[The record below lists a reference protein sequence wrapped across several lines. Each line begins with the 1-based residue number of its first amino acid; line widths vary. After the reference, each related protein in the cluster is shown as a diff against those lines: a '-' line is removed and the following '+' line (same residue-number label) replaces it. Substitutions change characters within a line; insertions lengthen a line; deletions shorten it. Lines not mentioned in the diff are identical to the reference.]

1 MKYCY
6 NMHTT
11 ALSFILPLLFA
22 GILAQPQQA
31 MAASLT
37 LADAPLATSTTAKVK
52 PNIMFILDDSGSMDW
67 DYLPDWA
74 NDTYPTPPIAV
85 GSYTAYPPL
94 HRNNGFNGV
103 AYNPAVTYLKPVHF
117 NSNGTINTTTYP
129 DMLSPWTSVKRDGY
143 GIQSTATDNL
153 VGNAS
158 HYVFVFGEYC
168 SNSKMT
174 SCVTSSAP
182 ITISGVIYDKLAK
195 VRWCDSSLLT
205 NCQSINNST
214 FKYPRYPTAIPWTPA
229 KATLTVTGGGTAT
242 SITVNGFEILSN
254 STTNSS
260 TKSTVA
266 SRIRDNIND
275 CTSAMTGSCTIAGYS
290 ASRSGDVVTITAPVS
305 VGAITVTAVATG
317 TMSKTITAFSGGIVN
332 PAVPGSNILTDIVSG
347 TNSYPYP
354 GTASKAPSRTDCA
367 GATCTYAE
375 EMNNYAN
382 WWAYY
387 HTRMQSMKTAVSRSF
402 KDLTKDFRVGFST
415 ISNKTATNGTTFL
428 DNDTF
433 ELAHKN
439 SWYSKLFAA
448 KTPGWTPLRGALSK
462 AGRYY
467 AKKITGQ
474 VDPVQFSCQ
483 QNFTI
488 LSTDGYWNTND
499 ETTTY
504 GPYNLSGGSV
514 GNMDAV
520 ASTARPMK
528 EGTTATSNTLAD
540 VAKYY
545 YDTDLRTSALSNCTG
560 GVSAEYP
567 AGNPDV
573 CTNNVFI
580 SPADNNQQQHMTTF
594 TLGLGAD
601 GMLNY
606 TTDYDTATSGDFY
619 DLKKGL
625 GSPTANWPDPIA
637 NTDLA
642 RIDDLWHAAVN
653 GRGAYFS
660 AKNPDDII
668 DGLTRTLTAIT
679 AKLGSAAAA
688 ATSTLNPVPGNN
700 FAYVASYTT
709 VTWKG
714 NLESRSVNTITGEVS
729 KTANWCVEDIT
740 ASTCSFPNTIVADSS
755 GSSTVYNCVAA
766 NATAGTCTS
775 PGVFDSVALT
785 CSTPMANACTGTM
798 SAKVAAATD
807 TRTIYTPTDA
817 GTALTNFDA
826 AYAATHTSYFDAA
839 RIGTLSQWATL
850 DASQRTAATGA
861 NLLNFLRGQ
870 TGFEDRTS
878 NLATN
883 RLYRYREAILGDALE
898 SQPAFMA
905 KPVYKFIYPGYSE
918 YVTAQATRAGT
929 VYMGTN
935 DGMLHA
941 FASDTGI
948 ERWAYV
954 PSMVIP
960 NMWKLAD
967 T

>member
-1 MKYCY
+1 
-6 NMHTT
+6 
-11 ALSFILPLLFA
+11 
-22 GILAQPQQA
+22 
-31 MAASLT
+31 
-37 LADAPLATSTTAKVK
+37 
-52 PNIMFILDDSGSMDW
+52 
-67 DYLPDWA
+67 
-74 NDTYPTPPIAV
+74 
-85 GSYTAYPPL
+85 
-94 HRNNGFNGV
+94 
-103 AYNPAVTYLKPVHF
+103 
-117 NSNGTINTTTYP
+117 
-129 DMLSPWTSVKRDGY
+129 
-143 GIQSTATDNL
+143 
-153 VGNAS
+153 
-158 HYVFVFGEYC
+158 
-168 SNSKMT
+168 
-174 SCVTSSAP
+174 
-182 ITISGVIYDKLAK
+182 
-195 VRWCDSSLLT
+195 
-205 NCQSINNST
+205 
-214 FKYPRYPTAIPWTPA
+214 
-229 KATLTVTGGGTAT
+229 
-242 SITVNGFEILSN
+242 
-254 STTNSS
+254 
-260 TKSTVA
+260 
-266 SRIRDNIND
+266 
-275 CTSAMTGSCTIAGYS
+275 
-290 ASRSGDVVTITAPVS
+290 
-305 VGAITVTAVATG
+305 
-317 TMSKTITAFSGGIVN
+317 
-332 PAVPGSNILTDIVSG
+332 
-347 TNSYPYP
+347 
-354 GTASKAPSRTDCA
+354 
-367 GATCTYAE
+367 
-375 EMNNYAN
+375 
-382 WWAYY
+382 
-387 HTRMQSMKTAVSRSF
+387 
-402 KDLTKDFRVGFST
+402 
-415 ISNKTATNGTTFL
+415 
-428 DNDTF
+428 
-433 ELAHKN
+433 
-439 SWYSKLFAA
+439 
-448 KTPGWTPLRGALSK
+448 
-462 AGRYY
+462 
-467 AKKITGQ
+467 
-474 VDPVQFSCQ
+474 
-483 QNFTI
+483 
-488 LSTDGYWNTND
+488 
-499 ETTTY
+499 
-504 GPYNLSGGSV
+504 
-514 GNMDAV
+514 
-520 ASTARPMK
+520 
-528 EGTTATSNTLAD
+528 
-540 VAKYY
+540 
-545 YDTDLRTSALSNCTG
+545 LRTSALSNCTG
-560 GVSAEYP
+560 GISAEFP

-740 ASTCSFPNTIVADSS
+740 ASTCSSPNTIVADSS

-766 NATAGTCTS
+766 NATAGACTS

-826 AYAATHTSYFDAA
+826 SYAATHTSYFDAA

-850 DASQRTAATGA
+850 DASQRSAATGE

-878 NLATN
+878 NLATK
-883 RLYRYREAILGDALE
+883 RLYRYREAVLGDALE

-905 KPVYKFIYPGYSE
+905 KPVYKYIYPGYSD
-918 YVTAQATRAGT
+918 YVTAQASRAGT

-967 T
+967 TSYSTNHRNYVNGSPITNDICTADCTLSTATWKTILVGGLNGGGRGYYALDITNPATPTLLWEFTPSTGIGKIQDDDLGYSYGLPIITRKADGTWVVLVTSGFNNTSPGSGRGYLYVLDAGTGTIISKISTGVGDTTTPSGLNKVAVWNDEAGGNKAGYVYGGDLLGNLWRFDINSATAATIGTGDKLKFATLFSNVAATIPQPITTTPILAEIEGKRVIIVGTGKYLETSDLSNANTQSLYAIKDHDETSTLVNPRTTLVNQTLVNNIDGTATRTSSGNTVDFINGRGWYIDLPDISTDGVASERVNIDGKLVQGTLLIATIVPSSTVCSPGGYGWLNYLNYKTGAQVGTSIVSEKFDATIVGINVLYIDGKPIISVVTSDDPTPKKPLYDVPFDPLGNKFQGKRSMWRELIPQ